1 MTYNLTFAPW
11 GYPEGSVRWES
22 MVGLQLQLQGFLPP
36 GLRAVRVMQ
45 VKRGPFLQPAD
56 SEHSIVFSPQ
66 SQDRECKA
74 WTGPFSRAC
83 ASSIQLR
90 VAGPLS

>member
-22 MVGLQLQLQGFLPP
+22 MVGPQLQLQGYLPP
-36 GLRAVRVMQ
+36 GLQAVQVVE
-45 VKRGPFLQPAD
+45 VKRGLFPQPAD
-56 SEHSIVFSPQ
+56 SERSIVFSPQ

-74 WTGPFSRAC
+74 WTGQFSRAC

-90 VAGPLS
+90 VAGSLS